1 MEKTTIVEK
10 YAAVLAFL
18 NEKGAD
24 ATLVEFIQSRI
35 DQDTKAKENAAAK
48 RLEKNGG
55 VKKDAADSDF
65 YKGLREAIY
74 KVMTTE
80 FQTGDALIAAAKV
93 VTPAGKP
100 VLAAQVAMAL
110 KPLLAKGDIVKGE
123 VIVDY
128 TGKDG
133 LMHQSKRA
141 AYRLA

>member
-1 MEKTTIVEK
+1 MEKMTNVEK
-10 YAAVLAFL
+10 FNAVLAFL
-18 NEKGAD
+18 NENGAD
-24 ATLVEFIQSRI
+24 AALVEFVQSRI

-110 KPLLAKGDIVKGE
+110 KPLLAKGDIVAGE
-123 VIVDY
+123 IVVDFVDKQGLHKVIVAIV
-128 TGKDG
+128 G
-133 LMHQSKRA
+133 L
-141 AYRLA
+141 